1 MYREDEPEIAED
13 FVCLDWFNS
22 DLNLRYE
29 YVSEPDLDIYQEWL
43 IKDSQIKKDSQYF
56 VICLFTLW
64 VDMGSGDPDPYLLL
78 KWVGFETLL

>member
-29 YVSEPDLDIYQEWL
+29 YVSEPDLDIYQE
-43 IKDSQIKKDSQYF
+43 
-56 VICLFTLW
+56 
-64 VDMGSGDPDPYLLL
+64 
-78 KWVGFETLL
+78 